1 MTPVSG
7 RRGLSALRVK
17 VVYLLHMPPYGRPL
31 HANPLTSLL
40 RIRGRR
46 SALVAPQRRTD
57 RDCRPGAQHW
67 NLLAPPTSAAD
78 LASNAPQR
86 RLQRSWRWALPNDL
100 RRRTGVG
107 TLPDDLYHGTWHRA
121 ERSERRW
128 ESLRDALPGLRPA
141 LPGLPGLL
149 VTGDVARCAQHAR
162 AQVASGWAFGKRRP
176 SLVARVRTVGVPFR
190 VGVYL
195 GSHPIA
201 RSRVTAPQSRE
212 PESKTAD
219 RRLTAMHEA
228 FRKLCRSG

>member
-7 RRGLSALRVK
+7 RRGLSALRVT
-17 VVYLLHMPPYGRPL
+17 VVYLLHMPPYGRPF

-149 VTGDVARCAQHAR
+149 VTGDVARVRSTRAR
-162 AQVASGWAFGKRRP
+162 RSPQAGHLANGGHPLLPESAPWGFLSGWGWILVRTP
-176 SLVARVRTVGVPFR
+176 SLA
-190 VGVYL
+190 
-195 GSHPIA
+195 A
-201 RSRVTAPQSRE
+201 E
-212 PESKTAD
+212 
-219 RRLTAMHEA
+219 
-228 FRKLCRSG
+228 